1 MINKKIL
8 YTSLLAIFATAII
21 GCDSDDD
28 DPVFKDMT
36 LSVEGLPQL
45 GSFATYEGW
54 LLDGNDYTS
63 IGKFTIDNSGDVD
76 GGTFSIDEELLQNA
90 TDFVVTIEPSPDPA
104 VQPTET
110 QILSGTFIGNS
121 ATLNYENEAA
131 IGTGFSTAIGKYI
144 LSTPTNGEE
153 TDELSGVWWLE
164 PTGPSAS
171 LILPDLSEGWIYE
184 GWALI
189 NGTPVSTGKF
199 TKANEA
205 DMGNPYS
212 GTLAGPDFPGEDFL
226 RNAPAGLSFPTSLEG
241 ATIVISVEPNPDN
254 DSAPFVIKP
263 LSGEVP
269 EQAAP
274 GVLYNMTNNDNSIN
288 ISGEATR

>member
-8 YTSLLAIFATAII
+8 YTAFIAILAMAFT
-21 GCDSDDD
+21 GCKDEDN
-28 DPVFKDMT
+28 DPVLMDMT
-36 LSVEGLPQL
+36 LTVDGLPEL

-54 LLDGNDYTS
+54 LVDGDTYTS
-63 IGKFTIDNSGDVD
+63 IGKFAIDNNGDADEGV
-76 GGTFSIDEELLQNA
+76 FSIDEDLLQNA
-90 TDFVVTIEPSPDPA
+90 TAFVVTLEPNPDPA

-144 LSTPTNGEE
+144 LSTPTNGAE

-164 PTGPSAS
+164 PTGPSSS
-171 LILPDLSEGWIYE
+171 LILPTLSEGWIYE
-184 GWALI
+184 GWAVI
-189 NGTPVSTGKF
+189 DGTPVSTGKF
-199 TKANEA
+199 TNASEA
-205 DMGNPYS
+205 DMDNPYS

-226 RNAPAGLSFPTSLEG
+226 RNGPAGLTFPTNLQG

-254 DSAPFVIKP
+254 DAAPFVIKP

-269 EQAAP
+269 AEAAP
-274 GVLYNMTNNDNSIN
+274 DVLYNMTNNDNSIN